1 MDVQGSRYHL
11 LYGRADWGGCTD
23 PAYGETLAALW
34 QEAGGPVTTLR
45 TSWEYDDAGRVLRL
59 RRDTPL
65 FRRAGR
71 TDPLDPDAR
80 RGADVD
86 ADGTTYWIDEDRRG
100 IRRRGVRAAHSVA
113 WWSVDDLAAACT
125 GDLPTGTAGFASTC
139 SCGPVDMLLAGLCIT
154 GHDYLLCGYV
164 GSDESGLLVF
174 DLRAGGEPLRFP
186 WPAGDLD
193 PWDLVATPSGGA
205 LLLDRTHGTFWR
217 LDDHLRLRS
226 TTPRHAIGF
235 APVGG
240 GEPIEP
246 LSPPLPAASPV
257 LDGDGQ
263 PVHPM
268 SVENGPGGSA
278 LFLES
283 DPALGYSRILSYDD
297 QTLRWETSLED
308 SVEVVDPADSEAAP
322 VLYSVLGHDLAF
334 RESGGPLSP
343 PMLYVADAQG
353 KQVVAYTLDPATGE
367 VHAQDDFLPLR
378 RWPGRALI
386 GAEEQVWYDCDQTAD
401 TRWLSLQ
408 VFTACRFDTTATLE
422 TPRDFDDPDVQGAPF
437 DSRTPGCVWHRLLL
451 DAHLP
456 TGTSLAIR
464 ARASDDAATLPTLAW
479 LDQPAPY
486 LRSGGSELPYAD
498 PWADWRGDVRD
509 PVPLPDGM
517 GTHELLFQRVTGR
530 YLQLQVTVTG
540 PARSTPLLRSL
551 RAWFPRFSYVEHY
564 LPVVYAE
571 HDLPDRFLERW
582 LANPEGLFTT
592 LEERIEHSHVLLD
605 PRTTQAADL
614 PWLAA
619 WFGLVLDP
627 QWDEARRRFLIRH
640 VDRFYRLRGTPA
652 GLVAALRVYLQD
664 AVDESVF
671 CGGNGVGGIR
681 LVERFLTR
689 DTGGAVYGASP
700 GSPDPD
706 PVTRVR
712 QAAHRFDVLV
722 PLDLTDDQV
731 AMVERIVAQA
741 RPAHAAFALRRY
753 YELFVV
759 GQARLGIDTEL
770 GHGPSYLPTVTGST
784 SLAAG
789 YLGFPSPFD
798 LRDRVVSDLDRV
810 GLLPAL

>member
-1 MDVQGSRYHL
+1 MDVQGSQYHL
-11 LYGRADWGGCTD
+11 AYGRSDWGGCTD
-23 PAYGETLAALW
+23 PAFGETLATLW
-34 QEAGGPVTTLR
+34 QDAEGPATTLP
-45 TSWEYDDAGRVLRL
+45 TSWEYDDDGRVLRL

-71 TDPLDPDAR
+71 TDPLDPEVR

-86 ADGTTYWIDEDRRG
+86 ADGTTYWIDGDRRG
-100 IRRRGVRAAHSVA
+100 IRRRGGRASTSVSC
-113 WWSVDDLAAACT
+113 WSVDDLAAACT
-125 GDLPTGTAGFASTC
+125 CDVATDTSGFASTC
-139 SCGPVDMLLAGLCIT
+139 TCGPVDMLLAALCIT
-154 GHDYLLCGYV
+154 THDHLLAGYV
-164 GSDESGLLVF
+164 ATDESGLLVF
-174 DLRAGGEPLRFP
+174 DLRAGGAPLRLP

-193 PWDLVATPSGGA
+193 PWDLVATPAGGA
-205 LLLDRTHGTFWR
+205 LLLDRTHGTSWR
-217 LDDHLRLRS
+217 LDDHLRLRG
-226 TTPRHAIGF
+226 TVPDHAIGF

-240 GEPIEP
+240 GAPIEP
-246 LSPPLPAASPV
+246 LSPALPAATPV
-257 LDGDGQ
+257 LDANGQ
-263 PVHPM
+263 SVHPI

-283 DPALGYSRILSYDD
+283 DPGLGHSRILCYDD
-297 QTLRWETSLED
+297 ETLRWETSLED
-308 SVEVVDPADSEAAP
+308 SVEVVDPADPNATP
-322 VLYSVLGHDLAF
+322 VLYSVLGHDLVH

-353 KQVVAYTLDPATGE
+353 EQVVAYTLDPVSGE
-367 VHAQDDFLPLR
+367 VHSRDDFLPLR

-386 GAEEQVWYDCDQTAD
+386 GAEEQVWYDFDQAAE

-408 VFTACRFDTTATLE
+408 VFTECRFDTTATLQ
-422 TPRDFDDPDVQGAPF
+422 TPLDFDDPGVQGAPF

-456 TGTSLAIR
+456 TGTSIAVR
-464 ARASDDAATLPTLAW
+464 ARACDDAATLLALGW
-479 LDQPAPY
+479 LSQPVPY

-498 PWADWRGDVRD
+498 PWADWRGDLRD

-517 GTHELLFQRVTGR
+517 GTHELLFQGVAGR
-530 YLQLQVTVTG
+530 YLQLEVTVTG

-564 LPVVYAE
+564 LPAVYGE
-571 HDLPDRFLERW
+571 HDLESSFLERW
-582 LANPEGLFTT
+582 LANPEGLFTA

-619 WFGLVLDP
+619 WFGLVLEP

-652 GLVAALRVYLQD
+652 GLVATLRVYLQD

-671 CGGNGVGGIR
+671 CGDNGLGGIR

-689 DTGGAVYGASP
+689 DTGGAAYGAP
-700 GSPDPD
+700 AGEPDPD
-706 PVTRVR
+706 PLTRVQR
-712 QAAHRFDVLV
+712 TAHRFDVLV
-722 PLDLTDDQV
+722 PLDLADDQV
-731 AMVERIVAQA
+731 AMVERIVALA

-759 GQARLGIDTEL
+759 GQARLGMDTEL
-770 GHGPSYLPTVTGST
+770 GQGPAYRPTVTGST

-789 YLGFPSPFD
+789 YLGYPSPFD
-798 LRDRVVSDLDRV
+798 LPDRVVSDLDRV

>member
-1 MDVQGSRYHL
+1 MDVQGSQYHL

-23 PAYGETLAALW
+23 PAFGETLAALW
-34 QEAGGPVTTLR
+34 QEAGGPVTTPP

-71 TDPLDPDAR
+71 TVPLDPEVR

-86 ADGTTYWIDEDRRG
+86 ADGTMYWIDQDRRG
-100 IRRRGVRAAHSVA
+100 IRRRGLRAARSAA

-125 GDLPTGTAGFASTC
+125 CDVASEVGGFVSTC
-139 SCGPVDMLLAGLCIT
+139 SCGPLDTLLAGLCVT
-154 GHDYLLCGYV
+154 GHDYLLAGYV
-164 GSDESGLLVF
+164 ATDEAGVLVF
-174 DLRAGGEPLRFP
+174 DLHAGGEPLRFP
-186 WPAGDLD
+186 WPGGDLD
-193 PWDLVATPSGGA
+193 PWDLVATPAGGV

-217 LDDHLRLRS
+217 LDDHLRLRGAV
-226 TTPRHAIGF
+226 PEHAIGF
-235 APVGG
+235 SPVGG
-240 GEPIEP
+240 GAPIEP
-246 LSPPLPAASPV
+246 LSPAVPVATPV
-257 LDGDGQ
+257 LDVSGQ
-263 PVHPM
+263 PVHAI

-283 DPALGYSRILSYDD
+283 DPALGFSRILCYDD
-297 QTLRWETSLED
+297 QTLRWETSLEN
-308 SVEVVDPADSEAAP
+308 SVVVVDPADPSATP
-322 VLYSVLGHDLAF
+322 LLHSVLGHDLVF
-334 RESGGPLSP
+334 HESGGPLSP
-343 PMLYVADAQG
+343 PSLYVADSEG
-353 KQVVAYTLDPATGE
+353 EQVVAYTLDPATGE
-367 VHAQDDFLPLR
+367 VRARDDFLPLR
-378 RWPGRALI
+378 RWPGRALV
-386 GAEEQVWYDCDQTAD
+386 GAQGQVWYDFDQASD

-408 VFTACRFDTTATLE
+408 VFTECRFDTAATLQ
-422 TPRDFDDPDVQGAPF
+422 TPLDFDDPDLQSGPL
-437 DSRTPGCVWHRLLL
+437 DSGIPGCVWHRLLL

-456 TGTSLAIR
+456 TGTSIEVR
-464 ARASDDAATLPTLAW
+464 ARASDDPTTLPVLAW
-479 LDQPAPY
+479 VTQPVPY

-509 PVPLPDGM
+509 PVLPPDGM
-517 GTHELLFQRVTGR
+517 GTYELLFQEMTGR
-530 YLQLQVTVTG
+530 YLQLEVTLTG

-564 LPVVYAE
+564 LPVVYGE

-582 LANPEGLFTT
+582 LANPEGLFTS

-652 GLVAALRVYLQD
+652 GLVATLRVYLQD
-664 AVDESVF
+664 IVDESVF

-689 DTGGAVYGASP
+689 DTGGAAYGAP
-700 GSPDPD
+700 TGAPDPD
-706 PVTRVR
+706 PLTRVR

-722 PLDLTDDQV
+722 PLDLADDQV

-741 RPAHAAFALRRY
+741 RPAHAAFALRHY
-753 YELFVV
+753 FELFVV

-770 GHGPSYLPTVTGST
+770 GHAPSYRPTVTGST

-798 LRDRVVSDLDRV
+798 LADRVVSDLDRV
-810 GLLPAL
+810 GVLPAL